1 MDFDKLKSPLMHTLA
16 ERGFI
21 NQATDLTGLDEMA
34 AAGPISAY
42 IGFDLTAPSLHV
54 GSMIQLMVLR
64 HLKAHGHEAIVLF
77 GDATT
82 RVGDPSDKNGARPIL
97 TNGQINAN
105 WEGMVRCV
113 DRIVGARPD
122 VFNSEWLNE
131 LSFMDFLT
139 GAAREM
145 SLNRMVATDVVKRR
159 LDADLPMTLMELV
172 YQAMQAMDFA
182 ELAKR
187 RNVRLQVGGSDQWT
201 NLLAGVDLGRRMHGT
216 GLFGLTTPLMTDE
229 QGRKMGKT
237 ADGKAVWLSPNL
249 VSSFDLWQFWRNVPD
264 GKVAEFLGLFTEL
277 PMDEVRRLRAL
288 GGAEINEA
296 KKVLATEAVAIAHGR
311 DCAEQAARSGA
322 EVFGGG
328 GVSRD
333 MPSFGVDRDA
343 FHSMT
348 LADLAVAS
356 TLAESKAATRRLAAQ
371 GGLRIDGIAVT
382 DADQPACVAI
392 ASLPCVISSGRKKHI
407 RITAME
413 V

>member
-1 MDFDKLKSPLMHTLA
+1 MENLKSELMRTLVG
-16 ERGFI
+16 RGFVH
-21 NQATDLTGLDEMA
+21 QATDLAGLDALA
-34 AAGPISAY
+34 ATGTLSAY

-105 WEGMVRCV
+105 WEGIVRCV
-113 DRIVGARPD
+113 DRIVGDRPD
-122 VFNSEWLNE
+122 KFNSEWLNE

-139 GAAREM
+139 GPAREI

-159 LDADLPMTLMELV
+159 LDADLPMTLMELI
-172 YQAMQAMDFA
+172 YQGMQAMDFA

-187 RNVRLQVGGSDQWT
+187 RDVRLQIGGSDQWT
-201 NLLAGVDLGRRMHGT
+201 NILAGVDLGRRLHGAS
-216 GLFGLTTPLMTDE
+216 LFGLTTPLMTDE

-237 ADGKAVWLSPNL
+237 ADGKAVWLSPEA

-264 GKVAEFLGLFTEL
+264 GKVGQFLGLFTEL
-277 PMDEVRRLRAL
+277 PMDEVARLSAL
-288 GGAEINEA
+288 QGAEINAA
-296 KKVLATEAVAIAHGR
+296 KMVLATEAVAIAHGR
-311 DCAEQAARSGA
+311 RCADQAARGGA
-322 EVFGGG
+322 EVFGGD

-333 MPSFGVDRDA
+333 MPSFGIDRDA

-348 LADLAVAS
+348 LADLSAAS
-356 TLAESKAATRRLAAQ
+356 GLTESKAAARRLAAQ
-371 GGLRIDGIAVT
+371 GGLRIGGVAVS
-382 DADQPACVAI
+382 DADQPVSTAI
-392 ASLPCVISSGRKKHI
+392 ASLPCTISSGRKKHI
-407 RITAME
+407 LITATE
-413 V
+413 N